1 MGIKNAAAW
10 RRLPMPRLILD
21 TAKIGNYLTRQGG
34 CAKFPW
40 IFFTQK
46 SPPFPWCHEDDG
58 TLGAPQARAAA
69 FVLINGTQRPW
80 AYCIVSAARRM
91 RSARSTSAPFNW

>member
-40 IFFTQK
+40 IFLHKKAHHFRGVTK
-46 SPPFPWCHEDDG
+46 MMGLW
-58 TLGAPQARAAA
+58 
-69 FVLINGTQRPW
+69 V
-80 AYCIVSAARRM
+80 RRKPG
-91 RSARSTSAPFNW
+91 RRLLS